1 LKELLTGTLFFF
13 FGQLIV
19 WFQTNGQFIWPWF
32 KKNPLIIALIGS
44 VAGYMFIMGTKY
56 VAAYYDGL
64 IWPGRFIGFSSG
76 ILSFTILT
84 WYFLGEGINVKT
96 GISLLL
102 AIALITIQIF
112 WK

>member
-1 LKELLTGTLFFF
+1 
-13 FGQLIV
+13 
-19 WFQTNGQFIWPWF
+19 
-32 KKNPLIIALIGS
+32 
-44 VAGYMFIMGTKY
+44 MFIMGTKY

-76 ILSFTILT
+76 IFCFTILT

-102 AIALITIQIF
+102 AIALITIQLF